1 MYRHPSALRNPTTEF
16 RKIHDYYSLGVVMV
30 EIACWKPMEE
40 LLMKYRELRGEECK
54 EEDIK
59 KVREILMDNQALGS
73 PRDVAFRMGDIYRG
87 AVEVCLKS
95 DFGAD
100 DGPDL
105 LASFNRRV
113 ICELGKCV
121 I

>member
-1 MYRHPSALRNPTTEF
+1 
-16 RKIHDYYSLGVVMV
+16 MV
-30 EIACWKPMEE
+30 EIACWRPMEI
-40 LLMKYRELRGEECK
+40 LLTRYKELRGEECR
-54 EEDIK
+54 EEDVK
-59 KVREILMDNQALGS
+59 KVREILMDNQAQGG
-73 PRDVAFRMGDIYRG
+73 PRDIAFMMGDIYRG
-87 AVEVCLKS
+87 AVEVCLNS

>member
-1 MYRHPSALRNPTTEF
+1 
-16 RKIHDYYSLGVVMV
+16 MV

-40 LLMKYRELRGEECK
+40 LLIKYRELRGEECK